1 MPIVD
6 LLFSFVSSHTNTQIH
21 ILCII
26 HQEIKNLQSSNE
38 ELSTLNDEQGKD
50 NEVLKSKVSSLEQ
63 SVKALKTSEEDL
75 IRSHKEEV
83 AIQNEVSYS
92 MLPHA

>member
-1 MPIVD
+1 
-6 LLFSFVSSHTNTQIH
+6 
-21 ILCII
+21 LCII

-38 ELSTLNDEQGKD
+38 DLSTLNDEQGKD